1 MKNQPDFSVLVGHK
15 IKNQPKIIP
24 VYERITSRIQ
34 LSRLSRSF
42 ELGGRSP
49 RFSDGLAGCRRPGA
63 PSTHTL
69 CGKRLALLYRVGC
82 SAGRFNRLVGES
94 MIRKILG
101 YGLTLAVAVAG
112 GWIVWGEYQHY
123 TDDPW
128 TRDGQVR
135 ANVVGIAPRVPGPII
150 RIAVIDNQQVKQGD
164 LLFEIDPAD
173 YHAAVEQ
180 AKAQVLAAKA
190 ASTQRKQELDRQTA
204 LLQKK
209 VNAPQEYQDAQDNY
223 DSAQANLAAAK
234 ANLLTSEL
242 KLSYTKVYASV
253 NGEVT
258 NLDISEGAYA
268 SAGQQVMALVD
279 RDSYWI
285 AAYFK
290 ETQLRHISAGDTVII
305 SLMGN
310 EDLPFK
316 GTVCSVGWGIFVTDG
331 SSGQGTA
338 LLPSV
343 SPTIDWVR
351 LPQRFPVRI
360 QVDSSAPTEL
370 RIGQTVSVAI
380 SHGSQSAALRL

>member
-1 MKNQPDFSVLVGHK
+1 MK
-15 IKNQPKIIP
+15 
-24 VYERITSRIQ
+24 
-34 LSRLSRSF
+34 
-42 ELGGRSP
+42 
-49 RFSDGLAGCRRPGA
+49 
-63 PSTHTL
+63 
-69 CGKRLALLYRVGC
+69 
-82 SAGRFNRLVGES
+82 
-94 MIRKILG
+94 KILG
-101 YGLTLAVAVAG
+101 YIVTLSVAAAG
-112 GWIVWGEYQHY
+112 GGIIWAEYQHY

-135 ANVVGIAPRVPGPII
+135 ANVVGIAPRVSGPII
-150 RIAVIDNQQVKQGD
+150 RIAVADNQHVKRGD

-173 YHAAVEQ
+173 FQAAVEQ
-180 AKAQVLAAKA
+180 AKAQVMAAQA
-190 ASTQRKQELDRQTA
+190 ALTQRKQELERQTA
-204 LLQKK
+204 LFQKK
-209 VNAPQEYQDAQDNY
+209 VNALQDYQDAQDNY

-234 ANLLTSEL
+234 ANLVTDEL

-290 ETQLRHISAGDTVII
+290 ETQLRHIASGDTAII

-310 EDLPFK
+310 EDLPFR
-316 GTVCSVGWGIFVTDG
+316 GTVCSMGWGIFVTDG
-331 SSGQGTA
+331 SSGQSTA

-360 QVDSSAPTEL
+360 QVDGSARIEL

-380 SHGSQSAALRL
+380 SHGPQSAAFLNRLTSIGFGRLPNRSNR

>member
-1 MKNQPDFSVLVGHK
+1 
-15 IKNQPKIIP
+15 
-24 VYERITSRIQ
+24 
-34 LSRLSRSF
+34 
-42 ELGGRSP
+42 
-49 RFSDGLAGCRRPGA
+49 
-63 PSTHTL
+63 
-69 CGKRLALLYRVGC
+69 
-82 SAGRFNRLVGES
+82 

-123 TDDPW
+123 ADDPW
-128 TRDGQVR
+128 TRDAQVR
-135 ANVVGIAPRVPGPII
+135 ANVVGIAPRVSGPII
-150 RIAVIDNQQVKQGD
+150 RIAVVDNQHVKKGD

-180 AKAQVLAAKA
+180 AKAQVLAAQA
-190 ASTQRKQELDRQTA
+190 ALTQRNQERDRQTA
-204 LLQKK
+204 LFQKK
-209 VNAPQEYQDAQDNY
+209 VNALQDYQDAEDNF
-223 DSAQANLAAAK
+223 DSAQANLVATK
-234 ANLLTSEL
+234 ASLLTDEL
-242 KLSYTKVYASV
+242 KLGYTKVFASV

-290 ETQLRHISAGDTVII
+290 ETQLRHIFTGDTAII

-310 EDLPFK
+310 EDLPFR
-316 GTVCSVGWGIFVTDG
+316 GTVRSVGWGIFVTDG

-360 QVDSSAPTEL
+360 QVEGSAPIEL

-380 SHGSQSAALRL
+380 SHGPQSPAFHNRLTSITFGRLPTQSDR